1 MSEKKSFKVAVLGIF
16 TAVTAV
22 LQTISYFVKIGNFN
36 LSLVLIPIIVAAC
49 LYTPSYSAYLGGVF
63 GLMTVIGCL
72 TGADS
77 GGNIL
82 LNSNAV
88 MTVITCMLKGILC
101 GFLCGLTAKALRKKG
116 GLISVVVPAIAAP
129 VVNTGIFVAMMFVF
143 FKDILYSWA
152 GGTNAVTYI
161 ITVLVGVNF
170 LIELGLNIIFAPAML
185 RIIKA
190 VKKS

>member
-1 MSEKKSFKVAVLGIF
+1 
-16 TAVTAV
+16 
-22 LQTISYFVKIGNFN
+22 
-36 LSLVLIPIIVAAC
+36 
-49 LYTPSYSAYLGGVF
+49 
-63 GLMTVIGCL
+63 
-72 TGADS
+72 
-77 GGNIL
+77 
-82 LNSNAV
+82 

-129 VVNTGIFVAMMFVF
+129 VVNTGIFVVMMFVF

-152 GGTNAVTYI
+152 GGTNAVTYV
-161 ITVLVGVNF
+161 ITGLVGVNF